1 MLRVCCIGSCLSL
14 TILAACGSQ
23 PSPPGPTFAY
33 ILVARSHPLR
43 TVLSAYRVDGSTGA
57 WNLVGTVPPG
67 AEGDVGSSGDVVY
80 ASLAP
85 RGRFLYASCGGD
97 NTGCSPDHCWRNRNI
112 VTYRIDPS
120 TGALSQ
126 ASSRTLLLSQ

>member
-1 MLRVCCIGSCLSL
+1 MLRVWSIGSCLTL
-14 TILAACGSQ
+14 TLLGGCGQSPNAA
-23 PSPPGPTFAY
+23 PTGPTFAY

-43 TVLSAYRVDGSTGA
+43 TVLSAYGVDGSTGA

-67 AEGDVGSSGDVVY
+67 DEADVGSSGDVRF
-80 ASLAP
+80 ASLDP
-85 RGRFLYASCGGD
+85 RGRFLYASFGGD
-97 NTGCSPDHCWRNRNI
+97 NTGCSTDHCGRDRNI

-126 ASSRTLLLSQ
+126 ASSRAL